1 MYINIGG
8 DKFIFCKDIVGVF
21 DLENTTTSRIT
32 REFLKRCEKE
42 NKSENAVTD
51 IPHSFV
57 VTGEKVYIAQ
67 SSSQTIS
74 KRIDRMKR
82 GKRHGRENYR

>member
-8 DKFIFCKDIVGVF
+8 DKFLLFKDIVGVF
-21 DLENTTTSRIT
+21 DLENTTTSKIT
-32 REFLKRCEKE
+32 RDFLKKSEKN

-57 VTGEKVYIAQ
+57 VTEDKVYIAQ
-67 SSSQTIS
+67 SSSQTIY
-74 KRIDRMKR
+74 KRSDRMR
-82 GKRHGRENYR
+82 GKKHGRENYR

>member
-8 DKFIFCKDIVGVF
+8 DKFLYSGDIVGVF
-21 DLENTTTSRIT
+21 DFDNTTQSRIT
-32 REFLKRCEKE
+32 RDYLFRCEKE

-57 VTGEKVYIAQ
+57 VTDEKVYIAQ
-67 SSSQTIS
+67 ASSQTIK
-74 KRIDRMKR
+74 KRIDRMR
-82 GKRHGRENYR
+82 GISHG

>member
-8 DKFIFCKDIVGVF
+8 DKFIFSGDIVGVF

-32 REFLKRCEKE
+32 REFLKNAEKN
-42 NKSENAVTD
+42 NKSEDAVTD

-57 VTGEKVYIAQ
+57 VTKDKVYIAQ
-67 SSSQTIS
+67 STSQTVK
-74 KRIDRMKR
+74 KRIDRLKIER
-82 GKRHGRENYR
+82 

>member
-1 MYINIGG
+1 MYVNIGA
-8 DKFIFCKDIVGVF
+8 DKFIFSEDIIGVF

-32 REFLKRCEKE
+32 REFLKKSEK
-42 NKSENAVTD
+42 NKKSENAVTD

-57 VTGEKVYIAQ
+57 VTKDKVYIAQ

-74 KRIDRMKR
+74 KRIDRMR
-82 GKRHGRENYR
+82 G

>member
-1 MYINIGG
+1 MYVNIGA
-8 DKFIFCKDIVGVF
+8 DKFIFCDDIIGVF

-32 REFLKRCEKE
+32 REFLKKSEKD

-57 VTGEKVYIAQ
+57 VTEDKVYIAQ
-67 SSSQTIS
+67 SSSQTIK
-74 KRIDRMKR
+74 KRIDRM
-82 GKRHGRENYR
+82 

>member
-8 DKFIFCKDIVGVF
+8 DKMLFYDDIVGVF
-21 DLENTTTSRIT
+21 DLENTTTSEIT

-57 VTGEKVYIAQ
+57 VTNDKVYIAQ
-67 SSSQTIS
+67 ASSQIIN
-74 KRIDRMKR
+74 KRIVRLR
-82 GKRHGRENYR
+82 GNSHG

>member
-8 DKFIFCKDIVGVF
+8 DKMINCNDIIGVF

-32 REFLKRCEKE
+32 REFLKITEKN
-42 NKSENAVTD
+42 NKSEDAVTD

-57 VTGEKVYIAQ
+57 VTEDKVYISQAT
-67 SSSQTIS
+67 SQTVK
-74 KRIDRMKR
+74 KRIDRLKIER
-82 GKRHGRENYR
+82 